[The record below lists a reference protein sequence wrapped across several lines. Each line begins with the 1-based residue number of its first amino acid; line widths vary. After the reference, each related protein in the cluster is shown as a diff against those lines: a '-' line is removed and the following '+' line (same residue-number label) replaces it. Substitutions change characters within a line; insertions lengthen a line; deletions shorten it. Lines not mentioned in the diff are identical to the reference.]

1 MEYSEDVVI
10 KVGYSNNIDKGQ
22 VKTKKYKW
30 IATISAFC
38 VILIILDGVLIYNF
52 INLLQNV
59 M

>member
-1 MEYSEDVVI
+1 MEYSEDIVI
-10 KVGYSNNIDKGQ
+10 KVGYTDRVDEGQ
-22 VKTKKYKW
+22 VKTKKHKW
-30 IATISAFC
+30 IGTISAFC